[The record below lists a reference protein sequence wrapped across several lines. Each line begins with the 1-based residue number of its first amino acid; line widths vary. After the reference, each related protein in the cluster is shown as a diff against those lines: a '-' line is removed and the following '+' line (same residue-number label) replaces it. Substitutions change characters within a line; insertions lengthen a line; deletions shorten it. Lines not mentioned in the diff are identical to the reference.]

1 MKTRLARAAAFLSL
15 ALSLSL
21 SSQAP
26 RPAHA
31 EPPPPSPSPSPPPK
45 GVLLETLTWPQAEA
59 RLTPE
64 AVVVIP
70 LGAAAKEH
78 GPHLQL
84 NNDFLMAEYLKRR
97 VLFAADVVI
106 APTVNYSYYPAFV
119 NYPGSTTVPLEAA
132 RDTVLSICRTL
143 AAHGP
148 KRFYILNT
156 GISTVRALKQAHD
169 AAAAEGIT
177 LHYFSLATLGTLE
190 KTLLKQPGGTHAD
203 EGETSM
209 MLYMAPEAVDMK
221 KAVKDYH
228 PRTGDGPF
236 QRVQGLPG
244 IYSKSGTW
252 GDATLATR
260 EKGQQLTEAAVRII
274 LEEIE
279 ALRKSPR
286 P

>member
-31 EPPPPSPSPSPPPK
+31 EPPPPK
-45 GVLLETLTWPQAEA
+45 GVLLETLTWPQAAA

-97 VLFAADVVI
+97 VLAAADVVI
-106 APTVNYSYYPAFV
+106 APTVSYSYYPAFV

-156 GISTVRALKQAHD
+156 GISTLRPLKQAHD
-169 AAAAEGIT
+169 AAAVEGIS
-177 LHYFSLATLGTLE
+177 LQYFSLATLGQLE

-209 MLYMAPEAVDMK
+209 MLYMAPEAVDMT

-244 IYSKSGTW
+244 VYSKSGTW

-274 LEEIE
+274 LEELE

>member
-26 RPAHA
+26 CPAHA
-31 EPPPPSPSPSPPPK
+31 EPPPPSPSPPPK

-106 APTVNYSYYPAFV
+106 APTVSYSYYPAFV

-177 LHYFSLATLGTLE
+177 LYYFSLATLGPLE
-190 KTLLKQPGGTHAD
+190 KALLKQPGGTHAD

-244 IYSKSGTW
+244 IYSTSGTW

>member
-1 MKTRLARAAAFLSL
+1 MKTRLAHAAAFLSL

-26 RPAHA
+26 RPASA
-31 EPPPPSPSPSPPPK
+31 EPPPPK
-45 GVLLETLTWPQAEA
+45 GVLLETLTWPQAAA

-97 VLFAADVVI
+97 VLAAADVVI
-106 APTVNYSYYPAFV
+106 APTVSYSYYPAFV

-156 GISTVRALKQAHD
+156 GISTLRPLKQAHD
-169 AAAAEGIT
+169 AAAAEGIS
-177 LHYFSLATLGTLE
+177 LQYFSLATLGQLE

-209 MLYMAPEAVDMK
+209 MLYMAPEAVDMT

-244 IYSKSGTW
+244 VYSKSGTW

-274 LEEIE
+274 LEELE

>member
-26 RPAHA
+26 CPAHA
-31 EPPPPSPSPSPPPK
+31 EPPPPSPSPSPK
-45 GVLLETLTWPQAEA
+45 GVLLETLTWPQAAA
-59 RLTPE
+59 RLTPDT
-64 AVVVIP
+64 VVVIP

-97 VLFAADVVI
+97 VLAAADVVI
-106 APTVNYSYYPAFV
+106 APTVSYSYYPAFV

-177 LHYFSLATLGTLE
+177 LYYFSLATLGTLE

>member
-1 MKTRLARAAAFLSL
+1 MKTHLARAAVSRSL
-15 ALSLSL
+15 ALALALALAL

-31 EPPPPSPSPSPPPK
+31 EPPPPPPK

-59 RLTPE
+59 RLTPD

-106 APTVNYSYYPAFV
+106 APTVSYSYYPAFV

-177 LHYFSLATLGTLE
+177 LYYFSLATLGTLE

-209 MLYMAPEAVDMK
+209 MLYMAPEAVDMT

>member
-1 MKTRLARAAAFLSL
+1 
-15 ALSLSL
+15 
-21 SSQAP
+21 
-26 RPAHA
+26 
-31 EPPPPSPSPSPPPK
+31 
-45 GVLLETLTWPQAEA
+45 VLLETLTWPQAEA

-106 APTVNYSYYPAFV
+106 APTVSYSYYPAFV

-177 LHYFSLATLGTLE
+177 LYYFSLATLGTLE

-209 MLYMAPEAVDMK
+209 MLYMAPEAVDMT

-244 IYSKSGTW
+244 VYSKSGTW

>member
-15 ALSLSL
+15 ALALALALAL

-31 EPPPPSPSPSPPPK
+31 EPPPPK

-106 APTVNYSYYPAFV
+106 APTVSYSYYPAFV

-177 LHYFSLATLGTLE
+177 LHYFSLATLGSW
-190 KTLLKQPGGTHAD
+190 K
-203 EGETSM
+203 
-209 MLYMAPEAVDMK
+209 
-221 KAVKDYH
+221 
-228 PRTGDGPF
+228 
-236 QRVQGLPG
+236 
-244 IYSKSGTW
+244 
-252 GDATLATR
+252 
-260 EKGQQLTEAAVRII
+260 
-274 LEEIE
+274 
-279 ALRKSPR
+279 R
-286 P
+286 PC

>member
-1 MKTRLARAAAFLSL
+1 MKTHLARAAVSRSL
-15 ALSLSL
+15 ALALALALAL

-31 EPPPPSPSPSPPPK
+31 EPPPPPPK

-59 RLTPE
+59 RLTPD

-106 APTVNYSYYPAFV
+106 APTVSYSYYPAFV

-169 AAAAEGIT
+169 AAAEEGIS
-177 LHYFSLATLGTLE
+177 LHYFSLATLGQLE

-209 MLYMAPEAVDMK
+209 MLYMAPEAVDMT

-244 IYSKSGTW
+244 VYSKSGTW

-274 LEEIE
+274 LEELE

>member
-15 ALSLSL
+15 ALALALALAL

-31 EPPPPSPSPSPPPK
+31 EPPPPK

-106 APTVNYSYYPAFV
+106 APTVSYSYYPAFV

-169 AAAAEGIT
+169 AAAEEGIS
-177 LHYFSLATLGTLE
+177 LHYFSLATLGQLE

-209 MLYMAPEAVDMK
+209 MLYMAPEAVDMT

-244 IYSKSGTW
+244 VYSKSGTW

>member
-26 RPAHA
+26 RPASA
-31 EPPPPSPSPSPPPK
+31 EPPPPK
-45 GVLLETLTWPQAEA
+45 GVLLETLTWPQAAA

-97 VLFAADVVI
+97 VLAAADVVI

-177 LHYFSLATLGTLE
+177 LYYFSLATLGTLE

-209 MLYMAPEAVDMK
+209 MLYMAPEAVDMT

-244 IYSKSGTW
+244 VYSKSGTW

>member
-1 MKTRLARAAAFLSL
+1 MKTRLAHAAAFLSL

-31 EPPPPSPSPSPPPK
+31 EPPPPK
-45 GVLLETLTWPQAEA
+45 GVLLETLTWPQAAA

-97 VLFAADVVI
+97 VLAAADVVI

-156 GISTVRALKQAHD
+156 HD

-177 LHYFSLATLGTLE
+177 LYYFSLATLGTLE

-209 MLYMAPEAVDMK
+209 MLYMAPEAVDMT

>member
-31 EPPPPSPSPSPPPK
+31 EPPPPK
-45 GVLLETLTWPQAEA
+45 GVLLETLTWPQAAA

-97 VLFAADVVI
+97 VLAAADVVI
-106 APTVNYSYYPAFV
+106 APTVSYSYYPAFV

-156 GISTVRALKQAHD
+156 GISTLRPLKQAHD
-169 AAAAEGIT
+169 AAAAEGIS
-177 LHYFSLATLGTLE
+177 LQYFSLATLGQLE

-209 MLYMAPEAVDMK
+209 MLYMAPEAVDMT

-244 IYSKSGTW
+244 VYSKSGTW

>member
-26 RPAHA
+26 RPASA
-31 EPPPPSPSPSPPPK
+31 EPPPPK
-45 GVLLETLTWPQAEA
+45 GVLLETLTWPQAAA

-97 VLFAADVVI
+97 VLAAADVVI
-106 APTVNYSYYPAFV
+106 APTVSYSYYPAFV

-156 GISTVRALKQAHD
+156 GISTLRPLKQAHD
-169 AAAAEGIT
+169 AAAAEGIS
-177 LHYFSLATLGTLE
+177 LQYFSLATLGQLE

-209 MLYMAPEAVDMK
+209 MLYMAPEAVDMT

-244 IYSKSGTW
+244 VYSKSGTW